1 MASEKVLEA
10 KKAKVVKLTE
20 QLQSA
25 VSCVFVDYKGI
36 TVEQDTKLRKEL
48 REAGV
53 HYSVEKNTMLR
64 FALHNIGMND
74 FDGIL
79 TSSSTPCATAARL
92 LFSASPAPA
101 LLLTGTR

>member
-79 TSSSTPCATAARL
+79 EEIGRAHV
-92 LFSASPAPA
+92 
-101 LLLTGTR
+101 